1 MRFSPALLNHAETL
15 LAELLS
21 SSLPADAVVS
31 YYFRQ
36 NPKLG
41 HADRGFIAE
50 SVYGVLRRKRSL
62 AARCGGEQFAMQQR
76 LLRVYLACVQGLNL
90 RELAPVLSEA
100 DRVWMA

>member
-41 HADRGFIAE
+41 HADRGFIANLAWTGAQAVAADTDGIFDGIVAADGDFRRGDMVE
-50 SVYGVLRRKRSL
+50 VGRAWLGLPGV
-62 AARCGGEQFAMQQR
+62 A
-76 LLRVYLACVQGLNL
+76 
-90 RELAPVLSEA
+90 ELAELVIEQ
-100 DRVWMA
+100 